1 MSEVS
6 GSDNDSSEQ
15 ADKPSFEGPAKPP
28 LPKPKDEV
36 YGFTIRNITMLT
48 ISGVFAS
55 CRAIRDGAEWYG
67 SELRH
72 HTKRTVKRTVIG
84 SLLAATA
91 IGVSVSLLLGPD
103 DNQTRS
109 APSAEDAT
117 STTITNLDVEE
128 PPFGWNIDDCQG
140 AAVYIVIPDVETLS
154 EALMR
159 QVPGMD
165 PNEVLPIAK
174 NVASDSDIIG
184 DNGNF
189 MPDSGPIPIVGPA
202 SC

>member
-15 ADKPSFEGPAKPP
+15 ADKPSLEGPSKPP
-28 LPKPKDEV
+28 LPKPKNEE
-36 YGFTIRNITMLT
+36 YGFTLHNITMLA

-55 CRAIRDGAEWYG
+55 SRAIRDGAKWYG

-72 HTKRTVKRTVIG
+72 HTNRTVIV
-84 SLLAATA
+84 SLLAVTA

-103 DNQTRS
+103 DNQTKS

-140 AAVYIVIPDVETLS
+140 AAAYIVIPGVETLS
-154 EALMR
+154 EALME

-165 PNEVLPIAK
+165 PNEVLPIAEY
-174 NVASDSDIIG
+174 VASDSDIIG

-189 MPDSGPIPIVGPA
+189 IPASGPIQIVGPA
-202 SC
+202 ECWPN

>member
-15 ADKPSFEGPAKPP
+15 ADKPSLEGPSKPP
-28 LPKPKDEV
+28 LPKPKNEE
-36 YGFTIRNITMLT
+36 YGFTLHNITMLA

-55 CRAIRDGAEWYG
+55 SRAIRDGAKWYG

-72 HTKRTVKRTVIG
+72 HTNRTVIG
-84 SLLAATA
+84 TLLAVTA
-91 IGVSVSLLLGPD
+91 IGVSVALLFGPD
-103 DNQTRS
+103 GDQSKDTPITEN
-109 APSAEDAT
+109 PP
-117 STTITNLDVEE
+117 TTIITDLEVEE
-128 PPFGWNIDDCQG
+128 PPFGWNVDDCQG
-140 AAVYIVIPDVETLS
+140 AAVYIVNPDVETLS
-154 EALMR
+154 EALME
-159 QVPGMD
+159 QVPGMGS
-165 PNEVLPIAK
+165 NEVLPIAE

-202 SC
+202 IC

>member
-6 GSDNDSSEQ
+6 GSDVDPSKQEK
-15 ADKPSFEGPAKPP
+15 KPSLEGPAKPP
-28 LPKPKDEV
+28 LPKPKNEE
-36 YGFTIRNITMLT
+36 YGFTFRNITMLA

-55 CRAIRDGAEWYG
+55 SRAIRDGAKWYG

-72 HTKRTVKRTVIG
+72 HTKRTVIVT
-84 SLLAATA
+84 LLAATA

-103 DNQTRS
+103 DNQTKS
-109 APSAEDAT
+109 APSAEDTT

-140 AAVYIVIPDVETLS
+140 ASAYRVYPDVETLS

-159 QVPGMD
+159 QVPGMGS
-165 PNEVLPIAK
+165 NEVLPIAE

-202 SC
+202 IC

>member
-6 GSDNDSSEQ
+6 GSEIDSGVKVEE
-15 ADKPSFEGPAKPP
+15 PRLEGPAKLP
-28 LPKPKDEV
+28 LPKPKNEE
-36 YGFTIRNITMLT
+36 YGFTLHNITMLA

-55 CRAIRDGAEWYG
+55 SRAIRDGAKWYG

-72 HTKRTVKRTVIG
+72 HTNRTVIG
-84 SLLAATA
+84 TLLAVTV

-103 DNQTRS
+103 DNQNKS
-109 APSAEDAT
+109 APNAEDT
-117 STTITNLDVEE
+117 TPTTITNLDVEE

-140 AAVYIVIPDVETLS
+140 AAVYIVIPAAETLS
-154 EALMR
+154 EALME
-159 QVPGMD
+159 QVPGMGS
-165 PNEVLPIAK
+165 NEVLPIAE

-189 MPDSGPIPIVGPA
+189 LPARGHIEFVGPA
-202 SC
+202 ECWPN